1 MNDYCV
7 KLKFSIYRFCV
18 FLIVLIYANGM
29 LMAQSTQSEEMLSAD
44 AILTGSSYAEED
56 GASDYLIYGND
67 SIDEQLMT
75 DIPDFVI
82 TSADS
87 ARLYLSVDSVEG
99 EKIVGKKERWIPDP
113 KKALWLSIVFPGGGQ
128 IYNRKYWKLPIVYGG
143 FLGCVYAL
151 NWNNTMYRDY
161 SQAYVDIMDDNPN
174 TKSYENF
181 IPRGY
186 DINQNL
192 TRIQDMFK
200 RKKNFYRR
208 YRDLSIFCMI
218 GVYALS
224 ILDAYV
230 DAELSSFDIS
240 QDLTMKVKPAVINDR
255 KGMVSAGNMM
265 NSSYG
270 LQCSLSF

>member
-1 MNDYCV
+1 
-7 KLKFSIYRFCV
+7 
-18 FLIVLIYANGM
+18 M

-67 SIDEQLMT
+67 CIDEQLMT